1 MPVATGLRR
10 QPAGRRTY
18 WLPDDSLPFVR
29 IARRTI
35 DITGLRDIIQR
46 RIPVLVADSRIPG
59 PVVCLTACIHGDEV
73 GGTAIVHDVFARLRR
88 PGLTRGRVYAYPLV
102 NSMGFENVSRFITA
116 DGEDLN
122 RCFPGD
128 ARGSMGQQIARRLFD
143 TIIKTGPDLVIDLHN
158 DWIRSV
164 PYCLVDPADQYPRK
178 ALYHRVLKLARAT
191 GLLLVEDSDVF
202 HPLANTLAGA
212 LVAEGV
218 AALTIEAGGSF
229 AVVEDGVSAGTRAVL
244 AALRAL
250 DMIECADADA
260 GKHAGNRALRYTD
273 QPLCTTS
280 GLIRFSVEPGQ
291 EIRKGQRLAT
301 VYSAFGSREETLEAS
316 GDGYVLGLEDHAR
329 VLPGRAVIAI
339 AERA

>member
-1 MPVATGLRR
+1 M
-10 QPAGRRTY
+10 
-18 WLPDDSLPFVR
+18 R
-29 IARRTI
+29 ISRRTI

-46 RIPVLVADSRIPG
+46 RIPVLVAHSRIQG

-88 PGLTRGRVYAYPLV
+88 SGLKRGCVYAYPLV
-102 NSMGFENVSRFITA
+102 NSMGFENASRFITA

-128 ARGSMGQQIARRLFD
+128 ARGSMGRQIARRLFD
-143 TIIKTGPDLVIDLHN
+143 TIMKTGPDLAVDLHN

-164 PYCLVDPADQYPRK
+164 PYCLVDPVDQYRSK
-178 ALYHRVLKLARAT
+178 TLHQRVLMLARAT

-212 LVAEGV
+212 LIAKNIP
-218 AALTIEAGGSF
+218 ALTIEAGGSF
-229 AVVEDGVSAGTRAVL
+229 AVVEDSVSAGTLAVL
-244 AALRAL
+244 SMLNAL
-250 DMIECADADA
+250 DMIEYADAHA
-260 GKHAGNRALRYTD
+260 GKRSRKQPLRYTD
-273 QPLCTTS
+273 RPLCTTS

-291 EIRKGQRLAT
+291 AIKKGQQLAT
-301 VYSAFGSREETLEAS
+301 VYSAFGSREETLAAGS
-316 GDGYVLGLEDHAR
+316 DGYVLGLEDHAR

-339 AERA
+339 AERP

>member
-1 MPVATGLRR
+1 
-10 QPAGRRTY
+10 
-18 WLPDDSLPFVR
+18 VR
-29 IARRTI
+29 ISRRTI

-73 GGTAIVHDVFARLRR
+73 GGTAIVHDVFGRLRR
-88 PGLTRGRVYAYPLV
+88 AGLLRGCVYAFPLV

-116 DGEDLN
+116 DDEDLN

-143 TIIKTGPDLVIDLHN
+143 TIMKTGPDLVVDLHN

-164 PYCLVDPADQYPRK
+164 PYCLVDPVGQHPSEV
-178 ALYHRVLKLARAT
+178 LYERVLKLARAT

-202 HPLANTLAGA
+202 HPLTNTLAGA
-212 LVAEGV
+212 LLETNVPAM
-218 AALTIEAGGSF
+218 TIEAGGSF

-244 AALRAL
+244 SMLAALG
-250 DMIECADADA
+250 MIECADADDPTNST
-260 GKHAGNRALRYTD
+260 KQALRYTD
-273 QPLCTTS
+273 RPLCTTS

-291 EIRKGQRLAT
+291 EINKGQELAA
-301 VYSAFGSREETLEAS
+301 VYSAFGSREETLEAGS
-316 GDGYVLGLEDHAR
+316 DGYVLGLEDHAR
-329 VLPGRAVIAI
+329 ALPGRAVIAI
-339 AERA
+339 AERV

>member
-1 MPVATGLRR
+1 M
-10 QPAGRRTY
+10 
-18 WLPDDSLPFVR
+18 R
-29 IARRTI
+29 ISRRTI

-88 PGLTRGRVYAYPLV
+88 PGLKRGCVYAYPLV
-102 NSMGFENVSRFITA
+102 NSMGFENASRFITA

-143 TIIKTGPDLVIDLHN
+143 TIMKTGPALVVDLHN
-158 DWIRSV
+158 DWVRSV
-164 PYCLVDPADQYPRK
+164 PYCLVDPVAEYPSK
-178 ALYHRVLKLARAT
+178 ALYRRVLKLARAT

-202 HPLANTLAGA
+202 HPLSNTLAGA
-212 LVAEGV
+212 LIAKGV
-218 AALTIEAGGSF
+218 PALTIEAGGSF
-229 AVVEDGVSAGTRAVL
+229 AVVEDSVSAGTRAVL
-244 AALRAL
+244 STLSAL
-250 DMIECADADA
+250 DMLECADADVHKNS
-260 GKHAGNRALRYTD
+260 GGQALRYTD
-273 QPLCTTS
+273 RPLCTTS
-280 GLIRFSVEPGQ
+280 GLIRFAVEPGQ
-291 EIRKGQRLAT
+291 EIQKGQRLAT

-316 GDGYVLGLEDHAR
+316 SDGYVLGLEDHAR

-339 AERA
+339 AEHA